1 MGENTER
8 LREKLRL
15 LIRDNRSRLDRYF
28 AVVITG
34 IIGMNVLKVGLA
46 VKFTGE
52 QSSVHPF
59 QCKIMTIT
67 KLAYNIWF
75 PILG

>member
-1 MGENTER
+1 MGENTKR
-8 LREKLRL
+8 LGEKLRV

-52 QSSVHPF
+52 QSGVRPF
-59 QCKIMTIT
+59 QCKIMAIT
-67 KLAYNIWF
+67 KLAYNILF
-75 PILG
+75 LIQG

>member
-1 MGENTER
+1 
-8 LREKLRL
+8 
-15 LIRDNRSRLDRYF
+15 
-28 AVVITG
+28 
-34 IIGMNVLKVGLA
+34 MNVLKVGLA

-52 QSSVHPF
+52 QSGVRPF